1 MESLLM
7 ISELFKPQ
15 ELFRNQLSNH
25 SNNQYHSHEFIEI
38 FYVLSGTAQQRL
50 NNSTIEIST
59 GDLFLLRPTDQHS
72 FSSDDANFI
81 HRDFLI
87 DPVPFQNTCCF
98 YDELFYKL
106 ILTNPTPPHLHLTQS
121 QLSELETWFNR
132 INIISNLSIRN
143 TMYSFLL
150 SNILGYIFNN
160 NVTDLHTEPSIWI
173 NNLISQ
179 LNSPYNFATPLD
191 TLLED
196 IPYSRPY
203 ICRIFK
209 QFTGTT
215 PVKYFNDVRLSQA
228 YLLIKSSTASVTKI
242 AESLGFY
249 HRSFFYKIFKEKYG
263 ITPSEVKKISTTTD
277 KYLT

>member
-1 MESLLM
+1 MESILFVH
-7 ISELFKPQ
+7 ELFKPQ

-25 SNNQYHSHEFIEI
+25 SNNQYHCHEFIEI
-38 FYVLSGTAQQRL
+38 FYVISGTAQQRL
-50 NNSTIEIST
+50 NNSTTEIST
-59 GDLFLLRPTDQHS
+59 GDLFLLRPSDQHS
-72 FSSDDANFI
+72 FASNDAAFI

-87 DPVPFQNTCCF
+87 DPHQFQNICCF
-98 YDELFYKL
+98 YNKTFYDL
-106 ILTNPTPPHLHLTQS
+106 VLASPTPPHLHLPQS
-121 QLSELETWFNR
+121 QLSEFESWFNR
-132 INIISNLSIRN
+132 INIISNANTQN

-150 SNILGYIFNN
+150 SNILGLIFNHN
-160 NVTDLHTEPSIWI
+160 ITDLHTEPSIWI

-179 LNSPYNFATPLD
+179 LNSPYNFATPLE
-191 TLLED
+191 TILEE

-209 QFTGTT
+209 QYTGTS

-228 YLLIKSSTASVTKI
+228 YLLIKSSTTSISKI

-263 ITPSEVKKISTTTD
+263 ISPSEVKKS
-277 KYLT
+277 KPLN

>member
-1 MESLLM
+1 MESILFVH
-7 ISELFKPQ
+7 ELFKSQ

-25 SNNQYHSHEFIEI
+25 SNNQYHCHEFIEI
-38 FYVLSGTAQQRL
+38 FYVISGTAKQRL

-59 GDLFLLRPTDQHS
+59 GDLFLLRPSDQHS
-72 FSSDDANFI
+72 FTSNDSSFI

-87 DPVPFQNTCCF
+87 TPQEFENICCSHDKTF
-98 YDELFYKL
+98 YDL
-106 ILTNPTPPHLHLTQS
+106 ILKNPSSPHIYLKQS
-121 QLSELETWFNR
+121 HLSELESWFNR
-132 INIISNLSIRN
+132 INIISNPNIKN

-150 SNILGYIFNN
+150 SSILGHIFNN
-160 NVTDLHTEPSIWI
+160 NFTDLHTEPSIWI
-173 NNLISQ
+173 NKLISQ

-191 TLLED
+191 TLLEE

-209 QFTGTT
+209 QYTGTT

-228 YLLIKSSTASVTKI
+228 YLLIKSSATSITKI

-263 ITPSEVKKISTTTD
+263 ISPSEVKKMSASLD
-277 KYLT
+277 K

>member
-1 MESLLM
+1 MESILF
-7 ISELFKPQ
+7 IHELFKSQ

-25 SNNQYHSHEFIEI
+25 SNNQYHCHEFIEI
-38 FYVLSGTAQQRL
+38 FYVISGTAQQRL

-59 GDLFLLRPTDQHS
+59 GDLFLLRPSDQHS
-72 FSSDDANFI
+72 FASNDSSFI

-87 DPVPFQNTCCF
+87 NPQEFQKICCF
-98 YDELFYKL
+98 YNAPFYDL
-106 ILTNPTPPHLHLTQS
+106 ILKNPSAPHIRLTQS
-121 QLSELETWFNR
+121 HLSELESWFNR
-132 INIISNLSIRN
+132 INIISNPNVKN

-150 SNILGYIFNN
+150 SNILGQIFNHN
-160 NVTDLHTEPSIWI
+160 FTDLHTEPSIWI
-173 NNLISQ
+173 NKLISQ

-191 TLLED
+191 TILEE

-209 QFTGTT
+209 QYTGTT
-215 PVKYFNDVRLSQA
+215 PVKYFNNIRLSQA
-228 YLLIKSSTASVTKI
+228 YLLIKSSTTSITKI

-263 ITPSEVKKISTTTD
+263 ISPSEVKKMSASLD
-277 KYLT
+277 K